1 MGQYV
6 YILRCSDGS
15 LYVGHTQD
23 LASRIDLHNR
33 GAAAKWTAARRPVS
47 LVYEEQHPSEQR
59 AIERERQLKHWSRQ
73 KKQALVSGDLADLK
87 GLAKRRKP

>member
-1 MGQYV
+1 
-6 YILRCSDGS
+6 
-15 LYVGHTQD
+15 
-23 LASRIDLHNR
+23 
-33 GAAAKWTAARRPVS
+33 
-47 LVYEEQHPSEQR
+47 VYEEQHPSEQR